1 MGNKTAKAKEKKCAR
16 ETDQN
21 RFPHL
26 PPQKKNNAKFWLV
39 RMREK
44 QKKNCLMTFELS
56 ENMPFFAKLIF
67 SHSYAN

>member
-21 RFPHL
+21 RFPHPA

-44 QKKNCLMTFELS
+44 QKKLFNDVRVVRKYA
-56 ENMPFFAKLIF
+56 FFCKTHF
-67 SHSYAN
+67 